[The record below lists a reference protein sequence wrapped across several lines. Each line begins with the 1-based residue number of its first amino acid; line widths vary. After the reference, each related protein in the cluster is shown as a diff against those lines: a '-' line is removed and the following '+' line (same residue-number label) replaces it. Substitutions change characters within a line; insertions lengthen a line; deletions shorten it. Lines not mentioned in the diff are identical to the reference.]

1 LPVRETIEGK
11 TGREGVIYIFDH
23 LAEHPMPIR
32 AYAWSS
38 LIKRSMKRRFFSV
51 LRQPPVDSPQVAVR
65 AAVVVE
71 QRSNR

>member
-1 LPVRETIEGK
+1 
-11 TGREGVIYIFDH
+11 
-23 LAEHPMPIR
+23 MPIR